1 MNTVP
6 ITKCCPKC
14 AAPLPEDAPQGL
26 CPKCLML
33 AASTPTESGT
43 GLADLT
49 NGLSLEAVQ
58 AAFPQLEILELI
70 GAGGM
75 GAVYKA
81 RQPKL
86 DRLVAL
92 KVLSPSLAASP
103 AFAERFNREARVL
116 ARLNHPGIV
125 NVFDFGVVERT
136 ASRSAADEETGEA
149 PAPLYYLLMEFV
161 DGVNLRQAMEAG
173 RFTPTQA
180 LALVPKIC
188 EALQFAHDEGI
199 LHRDIKPENILLDTK
214 GRVKIADFGIAKL
227 VGQPRPVTKLTAT
240 GAAVGTP
247 NYMAPEQLE
256 HPEDVDQRADIYS
269 LGVVFYE
276 MLTGELPIGRF
287 APPSEKSPVD
297 PRVDAVVFRA
307 LEKERERR
315 YRSAG
320 EVKTSVEH
328 LTSAPPTPPAA
339 PATPAS
345 APVFDP
351 AQDFILC
358 PPQLPRMAKAII
370 IYALTVAPVLWLL
383 SLFTIEPL
391 PNHPLVGFVQ
401 VMANLLT
408 YGLDFLLV
416 ILLAIGGWKLRGL
429 RPSAVNWLRTVIWLR
444 IGCGVLTIGTTLWVE
459 SLASQFL
466 PDAPV
471 PRPHLSDGLVMAF
484 ALAAMVFEISA
495 LVWLHRH
502 RVALRALCTK
512 GQHPSDAPPSYWQQA
527 WLSWPAGAR
536 FGVKV
541 GIIATILGLGWLF
554 AYYRLEWIHEGPY
567 VVRNSVVGW
576 PTPWLSWWR
585 SPTQN
590 SQLDWGVEFFT
601 LSFAAGLAA
610 VALVILFARLR
621 GTERRWGAVVSQ
633 PPATAAPPAAET
645 GPRWSWKSIIGAA
658 LVGVS
663 LPLPVLLGTATVLRM
678 GGVGSAEMLILLGL
692 ALFLGLPGTILGWMG
707 LSDIREQAGRLRGLP
722 FAVFAA
728 LAWPLGLL
736 VGVTVAAPAMIAIPV
751 AAGEGPPL
759 WTRFTLLVPA
769 AVITFAIWAVY
780 ATARWGAN
788 RPASQ
793 RKGVLKWIFL
803 GLVLALAGFAL
814 SLAGK
819 PSVRGAPKSASLRPY
834 PNQVQPQPGSTFN
847 GLLEV
852 PAGHLLRIEARLWS
866 NGVAVPVSNL
876 TAHVLAPRDRPHR
889 DLLSWRVLSVGDP
902 GNRGAGWNF
911 TLGGGSN
918 PVLCP
923 PPQGAER
930 PDWQLAGF
938 HGVVTVPAG
947 TEHSVPILRGSGRGM
962 DGSSALWEAK
972 LNLRLEPPGARSVA
986 NESSLVGLGPE
997 PQVGGQ
1003 LLVGSS
1009 TPDVVLTV
1017 SAPPRENLI
1026 LSATVLSNRVPVA
1039 QRHLRTKLW
1048 PPSTSKPT
1056 DFQVKW
1062 QPVVTA
1068 GSSSWD
1074 IEVTDPRNGQVL
1086 ARLCPDN
1093 LPQFEWMAATAAP
1106 AAVKAAHEA
1115 REFEIARA
1123 LRRTDAGAVDWSVR
1137 FKVQSQPP
1145 PPTDSRRGIDAEV
1158 VVPANQVAVF
1168 EVVTRSNGV
1177 IVPVPGLG
1185 AYQVNAD
1192 PEPWNGRFLWAD
1204 DPDDLD
1210 SLTAMPR
1217 WSFGLLHDRDRL
1229 LQSGLGVPTPPPT
1242 FTGFLTLWTELK
1254 PDHEV
1259 LEGLNHADPNRL
1271 AYGLRIRTQT
1281 IQPKPGVR
1289 HHGGGFGTNWLKE
1302 AGTSLVPM
1310 AR

>member
-1 MNTVP
+1 
-6 ITKCCPKC
+6 
-14 AAPLPEDAPQGL
+14 
-26 CPKCLML
+26 
-33 AASTPTESGT
+33 
-43 GLADLT
+43 
-49 NGLSLEAVQ
+49 
-58 AAFPQLEILELI
+58 
-70 GAGGM
+70 
-75 GAVYKA
+75 
-81 RQPKL
+81 
-86 DRLVAL
+86 
-92 KVLSPSLAASP
+92 
-103 AFAERFNREARVL
+103 
-116 ARLNHPGIV
+116 
-125 NVFDFGVVERT
+125 
-136 ASRSAADEETGEA
+136 
-149 PAPLYYLLMEFV
+149 MEYV

-180 LALVPKIC
+180 LALVPKVC

-227 VGQPRPVTKLTAT
+227 VGQPRPVTKLTAA

-307 LEKERERR
+307 LEKEQERR

-339 PATPAS
+339 PATPAG
-345 APVFDP
+345 APAFDP
-351 AQDFILC
+351 AKDFILC
-358 PPQLPRMAKAII
+358 PPQLPRMAQAII

-401 VMANLLT
+401 VMVNLVT
-408 YGLDFLLV
+408 YGLEFVLT

-444 IGCGVLTIGTTLWVE
+444 IGSGLLAIVGVVWVE

-466 PDAPV
+466 PEVPV
-471 PRPHLSDGLVMAF
+471 PRPHLSDGLVIAF

-495 LVWLHRH
+495 LVWLGRH
-502 RVALRALCTK
+502 RDALRALCPK
-512 GQHPSDAPPSYWQQA
+512 GQPPSDAPPSYWQQV

-554 AYYRLEWIHEGPY
+554 AYYRLEWVHEGPY

-585 SPTQN
+585 SPLQN
-590 SQLDWGVEFFT
+590 SELDWGFEFFT

-621 GTERRWGAVVSQ
+621 VTERRWGAVISH
-633 PPATAAPPAAET
+633 PRASATPPAAET
-645 GPRWSWKSIIGAA
+645 GARWSWKSTIGAA

-678 GGVGSAEMLILLGL
+678 GGVGSAEMLILLVL
-692 ALFLGLPGTILGWMG
+692 ALVLGLPGTILGWIG
-707 LSDIREQAGRLRGLP
+707 LSDIREQAGRLHGLP

-736 VGVTVAAPAMIAIPV
+736 VGGTVVAPSLVAIPV

-759 WTRFTLLVPA
+759 WSRFMVLVPA
-769 AVITFAIWAVY
+769 GVLTFAVWAVY

-788 RPASQ
+788 RPPSV
-793 RKGVLKWIFL
+793 RRGVLKWIFL
-803 GLVLALAGFAL
+803 GLVLALGGFLAANRPRGTQPAG
-814 SLAGK
+814 
-819 PSVRGAPKSASLRPY
+819 PKVASLRPF
-834 PNQVQPQPGSTFN
+834 PNQQAPQPANTFN
-847 GLLEV
+847 GLIEV
-852 PAGHLLRIEARLWS
+852 PAGHLLRIEAGLWS
-866 NGVAVPVSNL
+866 NGVAMPASNL
-876 TAHVLAPRDRPHR
+876 IAHILAPHDRPHR
-889 DLLSWRVLSVGDP
+889 DLLAWRILSVGDP
-902 GNRGAGWNF
+902 GNRGAGWNLS
-911 TLGGGSN
+911 LGGGNN
-918 PVLCP
+918 PVLYP

-930 PDWQLAGF
+930 PDWRLVDLPGNVEIPPGNARS
-938 HGVVTVPAG
+938 VTM
-947 TEHSVPILRGSGRGM
+947 LRGSGRGT
-962 DGSSALWEAK
+962 DGSSADWEAK
-972 LNLRLEPPGARSVA
+972 LNLRLERPGQRALA
-986 NESSLVGLGPE
+986 NADSLVGLGPE
-997 PQVGGQ
+997 PQVGVRV
-1003 LLVGSS
+1003 LAGS
-1009 TPDVVLTV
+1009 PARDVTLTV
-1017 SAPPRENLI
+1017 TAPPRENLI
-1026 LSATVLSNRVPVA
+1026 LSATVLSNRVPVT
-1039 QRHLRTKLW
+1039 QRYLRTKLW
-1048 PPSTSKPT
+1048 PPTTSKPT
-1056 DFQVKW
+1056 DFRVRW
-1062 QPVVTA
+1062 QPVVTP
-1068 GSSSWD
+1068 GSASWD

-1093 LPQFEWMAATAAP
+1093 LPQFEWMAATGTP
-1106 AAVKAAHEA
+1106 ASVKAAHEA

-1123 LRRTDAGAVDWSVR
+1123 LRRTADGAVDWSVR
-1137 FKVQSQPP
+1137 FQVQSQPL
-1145 PPTDSRRGIDAEV
+1145 PPTDSRRGIEAEV

-1177 IVPVPGLG
+1177 IVPVPGLA

-1204 DPDDLD
+1204 DPDNLD

-1217 WSFGLLHDRDRL
+1217 WSLGLLHDRDRL
-1229 LQSGLGVPTPPPT
+1229 VQSGLGVPTPPPT
-1242 FTGFLTLWTELK
+1242 FTGFLTLWTE
-1254 PDHEV
+1254 
-1259 LEGLNHADPNRL
+1259 
-1271 AYGLRIRTQT
+1271 
-1281 IQPKPGVR
+1281 
-1289 HHGGGFGTNWLKE
+1289 FE
-1302 AGTSLVPM
+1302 ARQRS
-1310 AR
+1310 A

>member
-1 MNTVP
+1 MKTDGLNPV
-6 ITKCCPKC
+6 CPQC
-14 AAPLPEDAPQGL
+14 GGVIPADAPRGL
-26 CPKCLML
+26 CPHCVL
-33 AASTPTESGT
+33 ANTVRSTDPGQTASGKIP
-43 GLADLT
+43 
-49 NGLSLEAVQ
+49 SLDAVA
-58 AAFPQLEILELI
+58 AAFPQLEIVELI
-70 GAGGM
+70 GTGGM

-86 DRLVAL
+86 DRFIAL

-125 NVFDFGVVERT
+125 SVFDFGV
-136 ASRSAADEETGEA
+136 ASAQPTTPNSQ
-149 PAPLYYLLMEFV
+149 PIYYLLMEFV
-161 DGVNLRQAMEAG
+161 DGVNLRQAMQAG

-227 VGQPRPVTKLTAT
+227 VSEPCPVTKLTAT
-240 GAAVGTP
+240 GAAIGTP

-328 LTSAPPTPPAA
+328 LTSAPPTP
-339 PATPAS
+339 PAS

-459 SLASQFL
+459 SLESQFL

-484 ALAAMVFEISA
+484 ALAAMVFEISS

-527 WLSWPAGAR
+527 WLSWPAGPR

-554 AYYRLEWIHEGPY
+554 AYYRIEWVHEGPY

-590 SQLDWGVEFFT
+590 SQLDWGLELFT

-610 VALVILFARLR
+610 VAMVILFARLR
-621 GTERRWGAVVSQ
+621 STERRWGAVLSQ
-633 PPATAAPPAAET
+633 PRRTAAPPDTET
-645 GPRWSWKSIIGAA
+645 GPRWSWKSVIGAA

-663 LPLPVLLGTATVLRM
+663 LPVPVLLGTATVLRM

-692 ALFLGLPGTILGWMG
+692 ALLLGLPGTILGWMG

-736 VGVTVAAPAMIAIPV
+736 VGVTAAVPAMIVIPV

-759 WTRFTLLVPA
+759 WTRFMLLLPA
-769 AVITFAIWAVY
+769 GVITFAIWAVY

-793 RKGVLKWIFL
+793 RRGVLKWIFL
-803 GLVLALAGFAL
+803 GLVLALGGFLAANRPRGTQPAG
-814 SLAGK
+814 
-819 PSVRGAPKSASLRPY
+819 PKVASLRPY

-847 GLLEV
+847 GLVEV
-852 PAGHLLRIEARLWS
+852 PAGHLLRVEARLWS

-876 TAHVLAPRDRPHR
+876 TAHILAPRDRPHR

-918 PVLCP
+918 PVLYP

-930 PDWQLAGF
+930 PDWQ
-938 HGVVTVPAG
+938 VVDLPGNVEIPPGNAR
-947 TEHSVPILRGSGRGM
+947 SVTMLRGSGRGT
-962 DGSSALWEAK
+962 DDRSALWEAK
-972 LNLRLEPPGARSVA
+972 LNLRLEPPTARSVA
-986 NESSLVGLGPE
+986 NDGSLVGLGPE

-1026 LSATVLSNRVPVA
+1026 LSATVLSNRVPVT

-1056 DFQVKW
+1056 DFRVRW

-1093 LPQFEWMAATAAP
+1093 LPQFEWSAATGTP
-1106 AAVKAAHEA
+1106 ASVKAGHEA

-1123 LRRTDAGAVDWSVR
+1123 LRRTADGAVDWSVR
-1137 FKVQSQPP
+1137 FKVQSQPSQ
-1145 PPTDSRRGIDAEV
+1145 PTDSRRGIEADL
-1158 VVPANQVAVF
+1158 VVPPNQVALF

-1177 IVPVPGLG
+1177 VVPVPGL
-1185 AYQVNAD
+1185 AVVQVNAA
-1192 PEPWNGRFLWAD
+1192 PEPWTGKFLWAD

-1210 SLTAMPR
+1210 GFTALPR
-1217 WSFGLLHDRDRL
+1217 WSFGLIHNGDRL
-1229 LQSGLGVPTPPPT
+1229 LQTGLGVPVPSAGY
-1242 FTGFLTLWTELK
+1242 TGFLTLYSQLK
-1254 PDHEV
+1254 PDDEV
-1259 LEGLNHADPNRL
+1259 VHGLTETAPDRP
-1271 AYGLRIRTQT
+1271 AYGLRVRTKTVPQ
-1281 IQPKPGVR
+1281 QPGVR
-1289 HHGGGFGTNWLKE
+1289 QRRTNFGTNWLEE
-1302 AGTSLVPM
+1302 AQLPSSSGTK
-1310 AR
+1310 